1 MSEQRFH
8 EVRVRFQY
16 ERQRHGFYRA
26 AVVFSCR
33 RARRAVRFAAQDA
46 FVAAFDRWAA
56 PPQRVAASLETRQAL
71 RQTRGQ
77 HDIGV
82 VIFGFERQSAGA
94 SRVTSSSR
102 SISETCCLA
111 TTYACK

>member
-46 FVAAFDRWAA
+46 FVAAFDRWDAHH
-56 PPQRVAASLETRQAL
+56 QRVAAERAVIAAESVAALEKSLR
-71 RQTRGQ
+71 
-77 HDIGV
+77 V
-82 VIFGFERQSAGA
+82 WGA
-94 SRVTSSSR
+94 SVGV
-102 SISETCCLA
+102 
-111 TTYACK
+111 